1 MPQIYAYLRV
11 STDAQDVANQ
21 RHGVVKYC
29 ADKRLLEPVFIED
42 TASGKTDWR
51 DRPLGKIIERAGQ
64 GDIVVVSEV
73 SRLARNTLQVL
84 EIGRE
89 CITRGVHLHVAK
101 NGIVFDDSMQSKI
114 VATVLGLVAEIERD
128 FISARTKEALAKRKA
143 EGVKLG
149 RPAGSA
155 KKLRLDPVAG
165 KIDEYLKLGID
176 KRAIAKLLDVS
187 PGTLYNWL
195 SVRRPGASKPE
206 TTAAEPATM

>member
-29 ADKRLLEPVFIED
+29 ADKRLLEPVFVED
-42 TASGKTDWR
+42 TVSGKTDWR
-51 DRPLGKIIERAGQ
+51 ERQLGKIIERANP
-64 GDIVVVSEV
+64 GDVLVVSEV

-89 CITRGVHLHVAK
+89 CISRGVHLHVAK

-143 EGVKLG
+143 DGMVLRRPEG
-149 RPAGSA
+149 PA
-155 KKLRLDPVAG
+155 KNLQLDPLAD
-165 KIDEYLKLGID
+165 KIDMYLEKKID
-176 KRAIAKLLDVS
+176 KRSIAKLLDVS
-187 PGTLYNWL
+187 PNTLYCWL
-195 SVRRPGASKPE
+195 KARRPVVLE
-206 TTAAEPATM
+206 